1 MKKLIYYLSKKTH
14 SPTVQKKV
22 LKELYHFVPK
32 IALTILILSIL
43 FVYTFKSQITNIM
56 LLGVWFTMVNG
67 LSLFRVYDYIHL
79 KKKMDFD
86 TDQYYNKFYI
96 KTVLNAFLWGL
107 LPVFFIHHL
116 DQYHQLTMI
125 VVLVCFA
132 GGVSKFIFDFRISFP
147 FISILLL
154 PLFFTLFFIPID
166 HVYILQT
173 LILILY
179 ILLTLSSKHLHRL
192 FFDTFYNE
200 ERYNRAKTSLY
211 LKEKKLSSLLGQA
224 PIGIFYFDKNLK
236 IIMYNGISYKIF
248 GLQRDLIGFNLE
260 ELKDKN
266 AVEMMKNVL
275 LHTNEEQH
283 MGSYNFSFQE
293 KRMWV
298 ELKCSALLT
307 KENSVIGGIGILEDK
322 TIEHKSYEKINY
334 ISLHDSLTG
343 LPNRRYYKD
352 FMQKL
357 IRSPK
362 NQTYYSILIY
372 MDLNHFKS
380 INDTFGHSV
389 GDELLLSVAKRF
401 KSIRSKGSH
410 LGRLGGDEF
419 ILAIP
424 YISKNKIHAE
434 KEAMVIANHIKKLF
448 YPVFE
453 IDGLDLFM
461 TTSIGIVVIEPK
473 TDNIDNIIRQA
484 DMAMYQT
491 KREGRDNI
499 SFYDKKLDI
508 AQQELT
514 SLQHDLN
521 HALLNDELELY
532 YQPIVNISDD
542 KLNAIEAL
550 IRWNHPTKGLVMP
563 DMFIPMATESGLI
576 NKLGWWVA
584 DEVCRQLAVWKE
596 NDHLSFEYVAINI
609 NARQIHEVNFSQHM
623 EECIIKHNIDPSF
636 VKLEVTETTL
646 IDNFTKT
653 QEIIKNLQGIGV
665 ECNIDD
671 FGTGYS
677 SLSYLKKLSFK
688 VLKID
693 RVFTAEILTNPD
705 NQTLI
710 KSIIAI
716 GQQFNYTIIIEGIET
731 QEQKEKVLEIDD
743 SVSYQGYLCS
753 RPIPAKD
760 FEEKF
765 LIKSS

>member
-1 MKKLIYYLSKKTH
+1 MKKLIYYISGRTY
-14 SPTVQKKV
+14 SPTVKRKV
-22 LKELYHFVPK
+22 VTDLYRFIPK
-32 IALTILILSIL
+32 TALTILLLSLL
-43 FVYTFKSQITNIM
+43 FIYTFKSQVENIM
-56 LLGVWFTMVNG
+56 FLSTWFIIING
-67 LSLFRVYDYIHL
+67 LSLLRLNDYINL
-79 KKKMDFD
+79 KKEQYHN
-86 TDQYYNKFYI
+86 TNQYYNRFYI
-96 KTVLNAFLWGL
+96 QAFLNAIMWGITPVLFLNQ
-107 LPVFFIHHL
+107 V
-116 DQYHQLTMI
+116 DYYHQLIMI
-125 VVLVCFA
+125 IFLIGFS
-132 GGVSKFIFDFRISFP
+132 GGVSGFLFDFRISFP
-147 FISILLL
+147 FISILML
-154 PLFFTLFFIPID
+154 PLFFTLFFIDIEN
-166 HVYILQT
+166 VFILQV
-173 LILILY
+173 LILLFY
-179 ILLTLSSKHLHRL
+179 VLLTLSSKNLNKL
-192 FFDTFYNE
+192 FFETFNNE
-200 ERYNRAKTSLY
+200 SLY
-211 LKEKKLSSLLGQA
+211 HKAKNSLDLKEKKLNSLLGQA
-224 PIGIFYFDKNLK
+224 PIGIFYYNKNLQ
-236 IIMYNGISYKIF
+236 IIRYNRLFHKLL
-248 GLQRDLIGFNLE
+248 GLEEDIIGFNLKN
-260 ELKDKN
+260 LKDKD
-266 AVEMMKNVL
+266 AIKLMQDVL
-275 LHTNEEQH
+275 LHKEEEKH
-283 MGSYNFSFQE
+283 MGSYNFSFQK

-298 ELKCSALLT
+298 ELKCSALLDD
-307 KENSVIGGIGILEDK
+307 KHNIIGGIGILEDK
-322 TIEHKSYEKINY
+322 TIEHKAYEKINY

-352 FMQKL
+352 FMQEL
-357 IRSPK
+357 INSNQ
-362 NQTYYSILIY
+362 NQTFYSILFY
-372 MDLNHFKS
+372 MDLNHFKT
-380 INDTFGHSV
+380 INDTFGHHV
-389 GDELLLSVAKRF
+389 GDELLLNVAKRF
-401 KSIRSKGSH
+401 KSIKIKDSH

-424 YISKNKIHAE
+424 YISKNHIHAK
-434 KEAMVIANHIKKLF
+434 KEAMIIANRIKKLF
-448 YPVFE
+448 HPVFE
-453 IDGLDLFM
+453 IDGLDLYM
-461 TTSIGIVVIEPK
+461 TTSIGIVIIEPK
-473 TDNIDNIIRQA
+473 TDNIDNVIRQA

-491 KREGRDNI
+491 KREGQDNI
-499 SFYDKKLDI
+499 SFYDKQLDI

-521 HALLNDELELY
+521 YALLNNELELY

-609 NARQIHEVNFSQHM
+609 NARQLHEVNFSQHM
-623 EECIIKHNIDPSF
+623 EECILKHHIDPSF

-653 QEIIKNLQGIGV
+653 QKIIKNLQSKGV

-716 GQQFNYTIIIEGIET
+716 GHQFNYTIIVEGIET
-731 QEQKEKVLEIDD
+731 QEQKQKVLEIDD

-760 FEEKF
+760 FEERF
-765 LIKSS
+765 LL